1 MSYSGIEQLV
11 ARLVHAQEVD
21 GASPSP
27 ATKPPAFNFR
37 SYLACG
43 CRGLSGRKGDK
54 EEPAFFGVCTTTF
67 PRNIGL

>member
-27 ATKPPAFNFR
+27 ATKR
-37 SYLACG
+37 SKSATYRPFKKYS
-43 CRGLSGRKGDK
+43 RGALLKGFWKNRK
-54 EEPAFFGVCTTTF
+54 
-67 PRNIGL
+67 